1 MNSSSKLSTSSVLQ
15 NSFFFQE
22 AKPDTTYFSVD
33 CFHFSERGHADM
45 AAAMWNNMVSLAKAE
60 PFLPYFAAAWS
71 WWCTWLENHFLC
83 LQLEPVG
90 KKETH
95 NDFVNARNTIK
106 CPTEVRSSRWPKCD
120 ISVQLC
126 ASTGTIVKK
135 NWWPWQLCVPGASL
149 HLHNGEQL
157 SSVSH
162 TKHRQHCS
170 SMAGCCVGCGRP
182 PGWLSGDLAP
192 PLLH

>member
-15 NSFFFQE
+15 NSFSRR
-22 AKPDTTYFSVD
+22 PNLTPPTSLWTVSTSVNGGTLTWLLP
-33 CFHFSERGHADM
+33 CGIT
-45 AAAMWNNMVSLAKAE
+45 WWVWQKQSL
-60 PFLPYFAAAWS
+60 FLPYFAAAWS

-126 ASTGTIVKK
+126 ASTIVKK
-135 NWWPWQLCVPGASL
+135 KWWPWRLCFPGASL

-157 SSVSH
+157 SSLSH